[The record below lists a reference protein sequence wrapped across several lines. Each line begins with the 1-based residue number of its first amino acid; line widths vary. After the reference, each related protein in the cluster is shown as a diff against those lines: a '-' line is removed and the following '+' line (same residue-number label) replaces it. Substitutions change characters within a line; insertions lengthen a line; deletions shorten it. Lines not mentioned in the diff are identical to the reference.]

1 MAERQHDM
9 SGVWALDALDDAERA
24 EVEAYLAQ
32 DAEAAA
38 EAASFRETAAE
49 LAQGLPRVAPSADLK
64 AAVMA
69 QVSRTRQLSPSTP
82 AEAPGPTS
90 SAAEPPEDRRP
101 AGEVVSLE
109 RLRAARR
116 RALWAGVAAAALLL
130 TSVAGLG
137 LWASERAELRQ
148 AESRIEALEATSA
161 DAAQE
166 QQMVRTIMASDDA
179 AHVTVESSSG
189 GALQVLYSRDQ
200 EAMVVQAG
208 GLPDLP
214 EDRTYQ
220 LWMIDEDGAHDM
232 GVLTDADGTA
242 LLSGPMPAS
251 AQIGLSV
258 EPAGGSPEPTDVVA
272 VGEL

>member
-1 MAERQHDM
+1 M

-90 SAAEPPEDRRP
+90 SAEPDENRRP

-242 LLSGPMPAS
+242 LLSGPMPSS